1 MPPFPSSPTPSPPP
15 RVRVSKCSAPAL
27 LAFALSALACSA
39 SAVDLDFFKDIHPF
53 LQPNC
58 IPCHNKTTTKAKL
71 NLETPELIKKGGE
84 SGPAA
89 VPGKSADS
97 LIVQSAAH
105 MGDSAMPPKD
115 NKSGAVDLTPEQ
127 LVLLKTWIDQGAK
140 TSVKQTESIAL
151 HSLPRGVHPIY
162 SVAITNDGRYAA
174 CGRGGR
180 LFLYDLASREPVS
193 QLTDP
198 QLKDSAAHD
207 ELVHSLHF
215 SPDGNRL
222 ASGGFREVK
231 IWRREQTAP
240 VFQALP
246 ALSTGSPSALSPD
259 GTRLLTAGTSSKIEL
274 RNASTG
280 ALLHAIPD
288 STTTGLKT
296 LRFSPSGNSVAALFE
311 NGTWQVWPLQDA
323 PTQPAS
329 GSLAGARSV
338 TWTPDGKHLLLCN
351 TDSVQVW
358 SLSEAKPVREI
369 KAPSPLTSAVSDDGA
384 SIAVACADTV
394 VRVFE
399 FATGKPGLELQGAGR
414 SEYKLAKLEWDAAR
428 ANLDATHYASV
439 VARIDAQNKAFD
451 VQEKKANEAIA
462 TAKKELPEKQKA
474 VAPAKKAR
482 EDAEKADDEAAAAI
496 ASAPEGKPD
505 ASLLAKKKEAS
516 TKLAAAITALTSAET
531 AVIAAENH
539 IKDGDEQLKVIAQAR
554 TQNTADRAKAEAD
567 QDAAKKAQTTAQTT
581 LDALKAA
588 KPKPDLQ
595 PLAVCFSKN
604 GQSIAAIF
612 NDGRQQVWSTVSGAS
627 LASLS
632 FGTPLTAASLA
643 SPSNADFLTLGSD
656 GRLAKTPAR
665 DRWKLERTL
674 GGSKP
679 DSPFTDRVCAVRFS
693 PDGRTLATGGGESSR
708 SGDIHLW
715 EADSGKL
722 LQSWKDKHNDT
733 VLALDFSP
741 DGNWLASGAADR
753 LGRVTQVATGKP
765 VFLLE
770 AHTHHVMGLSFRAD
784 GRMLATAGADGFVN
798 TWDMSTGERA
808 KKIPGWNKE
817 VTGVQYLGATNK
829 MVTSAADN
837 QVRIVAEDA
846 TEVRSMAK
854 PPDFVQSA
862 AGAANSPFI
871 AGGGEDSVLRIW
883 DGSNGKEIAL
893 FHPSK

>member
-1 MPPFPSSPTPSPPP
+1 MCS
-15 RVRVSKCSAPAL
+15 VRAMV
-27 LAFALSALACSA
+27 AFVLSALACSA
-39 SAVDLDFFKDIHPF
+39 LAVDLDFFKDIHPF

-89 VPGKSADS
+89 VPGKSLDS

-105 MGDSAMPPKD
+105 KGDSAMPPKD
-115 NKSGAVDLTPEQ
+115 NKSGALDLTSEQ
-127 LVLLKTWIDQGAK
+127 IALLSLWIDQGAK
-140 TSVKQTESIAL
+140 DSLKQTEAIAL
-151 HSLPRGVHPIY
+151 HTLPRGIHPIY
-162 SVAITNDGRYAA
+162 SVAMTNDGRHAA
-174 CGRGGR
+174 CGRGGQ
-180 LFLYDLASREPVS
+180 LFLYDLASRETVS

-198 QLKDSAAHD
+198 SLKNGAAHD

-231 IWRREQTAP
+231 IWRREQSAP

-246 ALSTGSPSALSPD
+246 ELPTGSPSALSPD
-259 GTRLLTAGTSSKIEL
+259 GTRLLSAGTNTHFEL

-280 ALLHAIPD
+280 ALLNVIPN
-288 STTTGLKT
+288 STAKGLKT
-296 LRFSPSGNSVAALFE
+296 LRFSPNGNSFAALFE
-311 NGTWQVWPLQDA
+311 NGSWQLWPLQDA
-323 PTQPAS
+323 QTHLDS
-329 GSLAGARSV
+329 GTLAGARSLA
-338 TWTPDGKHLLLCN
+338 WTPDGKHLLFCT
-351 TDSVQVW
+351 TDTIQVW
-358 SLSEAKPVREI
+358 SLSEAKSVREI
-369 KAPSPLTSAVSDDGA
+369 KVPSPLTCAVSDDGA
-384 SIAVACADTV
+384 SLAIACADSV

-399 FATGKPGLELQGAGR
+399 FATGKLGLELQGPAR
-414 SEYKLAKLEWDAAR
+414 NAYKLSKLEWDAAR

-439 VARIDAQNKAFD
+439 VARIDTQNKAFD
-451 VQEKKANEAIA
+451 VQEKKASEAIA
-462 TAKKELPEKQKA
+462 AAKKELPEKQKA
-474 VAPAKKAR
+474 VLPAKKAR
-482 EDAEKADDEAAAAI
+482 EGAEKADDEAAAAI
-496 ASAPEGKPD
+496 TSAPEGKPD
-505 ASLLAKKKEAS
+505 AALLAKKKESS

-539 IKDGDEQLKVIAQAR
+539 IKDGDEQLKIIAEAR

-567 QDAAKKAQTTAQTT
+567 QEAAKKGQAAAQTA
-581 LDALKAA
+581 LDALKAS
-588 KPKPDLQ
+588 KPKADLQ

-612 NDGRQQVWSTVSGAS
+612 NDGRQQVWSAASGVSLGS
-627 LASLS
+627 LA
-632 FGTPLTAASLA
+632 FGTPLISASLA
-643 SPSNADFLTLGSD
+643 SPANADFLSLGSD

-665 DRWKLERTL
+665 DRWTLERTL
-674 GGSKP
+674 GGANP
-679 DSPFTDRVCAVRFS
+679 ESPFVDRVCAVRFS

-715 EADSGKL
+715 DADSGKL

-741 DGNWLASGAADR
+741 DGAWLASGAADR
-753 LGRVTQVATGKP
+753 LGRVTEVATRKP

-770 AHTHHVMGLSFRAD
+770 AHTHHVMGVSFRAD

-798 TWDMSTGERA
+798 TWDMSSGERA

-854 PPDFVQSA
+854 LPDFVQSA
-862 AGAANSPFI
+862 AGASYSPYI

-883 DGSNGKEIAL
+883 DGSSGKEIVL
-893 FHPSK
+893 FPPPK